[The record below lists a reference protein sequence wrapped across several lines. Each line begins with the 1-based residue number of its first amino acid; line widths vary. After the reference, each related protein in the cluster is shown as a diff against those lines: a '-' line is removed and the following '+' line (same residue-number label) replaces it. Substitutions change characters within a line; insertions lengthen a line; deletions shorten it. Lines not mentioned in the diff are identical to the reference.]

1 MQMYG
6 MPYSTSFHQLHG
18 TIPWQTAQP
27 GFGTIG
33 GQQQTMYNPRVGT
46 PLAAST
52 AYNNQLSYP
61 TQPREAQFRGTPPN
75 RMLLP
80 LQTHPQGATTTS
92 HPGYMPGIECYT
104 SQPLHGPAHES
115 MQTRPRTIGL
125 PLETTEGQAVVVPP
139 MGQSNSGVRRE
150 LHVSRDTSG
159 GRGDSCTE
167 KGPETARPAPS
178 TLERRG
184 SHTPSSAHTSPGGGT
199 LREQLDSGTEQ
210 TPETRNNPLLLSTNS
225 SKSSPPYTLTHR
237 KQLRIEEK
245 SYLREVKR
253 SIAEGRVPQVRL
265 EQNNSG
271 NIVQY
276 KAQFLNAL
284 KLAALA
290 IVPNADIDT
299 KKCWHHARNHER
311 SEKTIHN
318 RETTSRRHGSWISA
332 TSLQEK

>member
-33 GQQQTMYNPRVGT
+33 GQQQTMYNPCVGT

-115 MQTRPRTIGL
+115 MQTRPRTRSASGNYRGPGCSGPSNGTKQFWSAQRIACIAGYQWGSGRFL
-125 PLETTEGQAVVVPP
+125 HREG
-139 MGQSNSGVRRE
+139 
-150 LHVSRDTSG
+150 
-159 GRGDSCTE
+159 
-167 KGPETARPAPS
+167 
-178 TLERRG
+178 
-184 SHTPSSAHTSPGGGT
+184 
-199 LREQLDSGTEQ
+199 
-210 TPETRNNPLLLSTNS
+210 TRNC
-225 SKSSPPYTLTHR
+225 KAG
-237 KQLRIEEK
+237 
-245 SYLREVKR
+245 
-253 SIAEGRVPQVRL
+253 SI
-265 EQNNSG
+265 
-271 NIVQY
+271 
-276 KAQFLNAL
+276 
-284 KLAALA
+284 
-290 IVPNADIDT
+290 DIG
-299 KKCWHHARNHER
+299 A
-311 SEKTIHN
+311 
-318 RETTSRRHGSWISA
+318 SR
-332 TSLQEK
+332 